1 MNIDIV
7 LFDFGGVIAE
17 EGFKQGLA
25 AIAQANGLDENTFI
39 QIAHEAIYSTGYV
52 IGRVSGNMYCNT
64 LRQETGIKG
73 DDASLRN
80 EIFSRF
86 IIRDW
91 VIDLVKTLQANG
103 VKVGILS
110 DQTDMLDMLDK
121 KYDFFR
127 LFDYVFNSYHM
138 GKGKRDQSLFD
149 DIVHALN
156 KEPDHILFIDN
167 NPKYVNRAKQKGW
180 KGIQYVDRER
190 FEKDIGDMLQLE
202 SFARQDEIYLTK
214 GVQPQIINF

>member
-1 MNIDIV
+1 MKRSDMDIDAV

-25 AIAQANGLDENTFI
+25 AIARAHGLDEKIFI
-39 QIAHEAIYSTGYV
+39 EVAYDTIYATGYV
-52 IGRVSGNMYCNT
+52 LGKVPESTFWNA
-64 LRQETGIKG
+64 LRQKTGIKG
-73 DDASLRN
+73 TDAVLRN

-86 IIRDW
+86 IVRDW
-91 VIDLVKTLQANG
+91 MIDLVRSLKADG

-110 DQTDMLDMLDK
+110 DQTDMLDALDR

-138 GKGKRDQSLFD
+138 GKSKRDQSLFD

-156 KEPDHILFIDN
+156 TEPERVLFIDDDAGN
-167 NPKYVNRAKQKGW
+167 VERAKKKGW
-180 KGIQYVDRER
+180 KGVQYIDRDS
-190 FEKDIGDMLQLE
+190 FQKDLE
-202 SFARQDEIYLTK
+202 DIMPMKS
-214 GVQPQIINF
+214 

>member
-1 MNIDIV
+1 MKRSDMDIDAV

-25 AIAQANGLDENTFI
+25 AIARAHGLDEKIFI
-39 QIAHEAIYSTGYV
+39 EVAYDTIYATGYV
-52 IGRVSGNMYCNT
+52 LGKVPESTFWNA
-64 LRQETGIKG
+64 LRQKTGIKG
-73 DDASLRN
+73 DDAVLRN

-86 IIRDW
+86 IVRDW
-91 VIDLVKTLQANG
+91 MIDLVRSLKADG

-127 LFDYVFNSYHM
+127 LFDHVFNSYHM

-149 DIVHALN
+149 DIVRALN
-156 KEPDHILFIDN
+156 TEPERVLFID
-167 NPKYVNRAKQKGW
+167 
-180 KGIQYVDRER
+180 D
-190 FEKDIGDMLQLE
+190 
-202 SFARQDEIYLTK
+202 DEGNI
-214 GVQPQIINF
+214 

>member
-1 MNIDIV
+1 MKRSDMNIDVV

-25 AIAQANGLDENTFI
+25 AIAHANGLEEKTFI
-39 QIAHEAIYSTGYV
+39 QVAFDTIYSAGYV
-52 IGRVSGNMYCNT
+52 LGKAPESAFWNT
-64 LRQETGIKG
+64 LRHKTGIIG
-73 DDASLRN
+73 DDASLTN

-91 VIDLVKTLQANG
+91 MIDLVKTLNASEI
-103 VKVGILS
+103 KVGILS
-110 DQTDMLDMLDK
+110 DQTDMLDKLDK

-138 GKGKRDQSLFD
+138 GKGKRDSSLFD
-149 DIVHALN
+149 DIVQTL
-156 KEPDHILFIDN
+156 KTEPDRVLFIDDDAGN
-167 NPKYVNRAKQKGW
+167 VERAKKKGW

-190 FEKDIGDMLQLE
+190 FQKDIDGIVPMK
-202 SFARQDEIYLTK
+202 S
-214 GVQPQIINF
+214 

>member
-1 MNIDIV
+1 MTRGDMDIDAV

-25 AIAQANGLDENTFI
+25 AIARAHGLDERTFI
-39 QIAHEAIYSTGYV
+39 EVAYDTIYATGYV
-52 IGRVSGNMYCNT
+52 LGKVPESTFWNA
-64 LRQETGIKG
+64 LRQKTGIKG
-73 DDASLRN
+73 TDAVLRN

-86 IIRDW
+86 IVRDW
-91 VIDLVKTLQANG
+91 MIDLVRSLKADG

-149 DIVHALN
+149 DIVHAL
-156 KEPDHILFIDN
+156 KTEQERVLFIDDDAGN
-167 NPKYVNRAKQKGW
+167 VERAKKKGW
-180 KGIQYVDRER
+180 KGIQYIDRDS
-190 FEKDIGDMLQLE
+190 FQKDLE
-202 SFARQDEIYLTK
+202 DIMPMKS
-214 GVQPQIINF
+214 

>member
-1 MNIDIV
+1 MKRSDLDIDAV

-25 AIAQANGLDENTFI
+25 AIARAHGLDEKIFI
-39 QIAHEAIYSTGYV
+39 EVAYDTIYATGYV
-52 IGRVSGNMYCNT
+52 LGKVPESTFWNA
-64 LRQETGIKG
+64 LRQKTGIKG
-73 DDASLRN
+73 DDAVLRN

-86 IIRDW
+86 IVRDW
-91 VIDLVKTLQANG
+91 MIDLVRSLKADG

-110 DQTDMLDMLDK
+110 DQTDMLDALDR

-149 DIVHALN
+149 DIVRALN
-156 KEPDHILFIDN
+156 TEPERVLFIDDDEGN
-167 NPKYVNRAKQKGW
+167 IERARLKGW

-190 FEKDIGDMLQLE
+190 FQKDLE
-202 SFARQDEIYLTK
+202 DIMPMK
-214 GVQPQIINF
+214 

>member
-1 MNIDIV
+1 MTRSDMDIDTV

-25 AIAQANGLDENTFI
+25 AIARAHGLDERTFI
-39 QIAHEAIYSTGYV
+39 EAAYDTIYSTGYV
-52 IGRVSGNMYCNT
+52 LGKVPESTFWNA
-64 LRQETGIKG
+64 LRQKTGIKG
-73 DDASLRN
+73 TDATLRN
-80 EIFSRF
+80 EIFVRF
-86 IIRDW
+86 IVRDW
-91 VIDLVKTLQANG
+91 MIDLVKTLKANG
-103 VKVGILS
+103 AKVGILS

-156 KEPDHILFIDN
+156 TKPERILFIDDDAGH
-167 NPKYVNRAKQKGW
+167 VERAKKKGW
-180 KGIQYVDRER
+180 KGIQYIDRDSFQR
-190 FEKDIGDMLQLE
+190 DIEDIMPMK
-202 SFARQDEIYLTK
+202 S
-214 GVQPQIINF
+214 

>member
-1 MNIDIV
+1 MAIDTV

-25 AIAQANGLDENTFI
+25 AIARAHGLDERTFI
-39 QIAHEAIYSTGYV
+39 EVAYDTIYSTGYV
-52 IGRVSGNMYCNT
+52 LGKAPESTFWNA
-64 LRQETGIKG
+64 LRQKTGIKG

-80 EIFSRF
+80 EIFTRF
-86 IIRDW
+86 IVRDW
-91 VIDLVKTLQANG
+91 MIDLVKSLKADG
-103 VKVGILS
+103 AKVGILS

-149 DIVHALN
+149 DIVHAL
-156 KEPDHILFIDN
+156 KTEPDRVLFIDDDAGN
-167 NPKYVNRAKQKGW
+167 VERAKKKGW
-180 KGIQYVDRER
+180 KGIQYLDRDS
-190 FEKDIGDMLQLE
+190 FQKDIEDIM
-202 SFARQDEIYLTK
+202 SMK
-214 GVQPQIINF
+214 S